1 MGNFRELIAGKEPVL
16 VDFFASWCGPC
27 KQMHPVLQELKKEFG
42 DRIRVVKI
50 DIDAPGNRTL
60 VATYGV
66 RSVPTLFLF
75 REGRIAWKQIGAVG
89 IDEIRK
95 VING

>member
-1 MGNFRELIAGKEPVL
+1 MKRFR
-16 VDFFASWCGPC
+16 
-27 KQMHPVLQELKKEFG
+27 
-42 DRIRVVKI
+42 RVVEKI
-50 DIDAPGNRTL
+50 LESMLTL
-60 VATYGV
+60 SGAVTTV
-66 RSVPTLFLF
+66 TILLIVVFLF